1 MYVLIY
7 TMPNNPISH
16 PNNHPITIISGYW
29 GDSPSR
35 ITPRCCQSFR
45 GAAFV
50 GGFSYAD
57 TLDSA
62 KGLGPELG
70 PSEATTHGETTA

>member
-1 MYVLIY
+1 M
-7 TMPNNPISH
+7 
-16 PNNHPITIISGYW
+16 
-29 GDSPSR
+29 
-35 ITPRCCQSFR
+35 
-45 GAAFV
+45 

-70 PSEATTHGETTA
+70 PSEATAHGETTASQAKDDRHLVGGLLKTLRKF